1 MQPIH
6 IILTIIAY
14 FGVLILISYLTGK
27 SANNQTF
34 FKANNSSPWYLVA
47 FGMIGA
53 SLSGVTFISVP
64 GWVAT
69 QQMGYMQ
76 MVLGYVVGYAVI
88 GLVLL
93 PLYYKLN
100 LTSIYTYLED
110 RFGRFSYKTGAWFF
124 LLSRTIGASF
134 RLFLVA
140 NVFQLILFDAYNIPF
155 WVTVT
160 ITILLIWLYTFKG
173 GIKTIVWTDTL
184 QTLFMLIAVGVS
196 IVMVKDSLQID
207 NLFSYVAENKLS
219 KIFFFENINAGN
231 YFWKQFFSGAFIAIA
246 MTGLDQD
253 MMQKNLTCRNLKDA
267 QKNMFW
273 FTIVLVV
280 VNFFFLALGILLTDY
295 ASVHELTAQKDQLF
309 PAIAMSEH
317 AGFLTSIFFLLGLIA
332 AAYSSADS
340 ALTSLTTSFSID
352 ILEINKKE
360 NEVEKEK
367 IRKKIHIIFSFILVA
382 TILIFKYF
390 IANVSVIAKIF
401 QFAGYTYGPLLGLY
415 AFGLFT
421 KHKVKDKLVPVICVL
436 APILTYTISQFS
448 KEKLGFDFS
457 FVILVLNGLLTFLGL
472 AFISGESRRSEK
484 APSSVSSIYAPI
496 ILSILGFTRSIING
510 FQSTIGIV
518 FFMLAII
525 WLLIALNRVYKK

>member
-1 MQPIH
+1 MQPLH
-6 IILTIIAY
+6 IILLIVAY
-14 FGVLILISYLTGK
+14 FSVLVLISYITGK

-64 GWVAT
+64 GWVED
-69 QQMGYMQ
+69 QSMSYMQ
-76 MVLGYVVGYAVI
+76 MVLGYVVGYAII

-93 PLYYKLN
+93 PLYYRLN

-110 RFGRFSYKTGAWFF
+110 RFGRNSYKTGATFF
-124 LLSRTIGASF
+124 LISRTIGAAF

-140 NVFQLILFDAYNIPF
+140 NVLQLLLFDAYGIPF
-155 WVTVT
+155 WVTVS

-184 QTLFMLIAVGVS
+184 QTLFMPIAVGVCIYTIS
-196 IVMVKDSLQID
+196 SELQIS
-207 NLFSYVAENKLS
+207 NIFSYVADSELS
-219 KIFFFENINAGN
+219 KTFFFDDPKAGN
-231 YFWKQFFSGAFIAIA
+231 YFWKQFLAGAFVAIA

-273 FTIVLVV
+273 FTIVLVI
-280 VNFFFLALGILLTDY
+280 VNFFFLALGVLLTDY
-295 ASVHELTAQKDQLF
+295 AQRNGIDAHKDELF
-309 PAIAMSEH
+309 PIIATKGTLGLASAM
-317 AGFLTSIFFLLGLIA
+317 FFLLGLIA

-352 ILEINKKE
+352 ILEIDKKKSV
-360 NEVEKEK
+360 VEQEK
-367 IRKKIHIIFSFILVA
+367 IRKKIHILFSFILIA

-390 IANVSVIAKIF
+390 IADASVIAKIF
-401 QFAGYTYGPLLGLY
+401 TFANYTYGPLLGLY

-421 KHKVKDKLVPVICVL
+421 KLNVKDKAVPFICL
-436 APILTYTISQFS
+436 SSPILTYLASYFS
-448 KEKLGFDFS
+448 VTYLSFDFG
-457 FVILVLNGLLTFLGL
+457 FALLLVNGMITFIGL
-472 AFISGESRRSEK
+472 
-484 APSSVSSIYAPI
+484 
-496 ILSILGFTRSIING
+496 
-510 FQSTIGIV
+510 
-518 FFMLAII
+518 
-525 WLLIALNRVYKK
+525 WLFKRK

>member
-1 MQPIH
+1 MQPLH
-6 IILTIIAY
+6 ILLLIVAY
-14 FGVLILISYLTGK
+14 FSVLIFISYLTGK
-27 SANNQTF
+27 SADNKTF
-34 FKANNSSPWYLVA
+34 FKADNSSPWYLVA

-64 GWVAT
+64 GWVESDS
-69 QQMGYMQ
+69 MSYFQ

-110 RFGRFSYKTGAWFF
+110 RFGTYSYKTGASFF

-140 NVFQLILFDAYNIPF
+140 NVLQLLLFDAYGIPF
-155 WVTVT
+155 WVTVS
-160 ITILLIWLYTFKG
+160 ITILLIWMYTFKG

-184 QTLFMLIAVGVS
+184 QTLFMLIAVGVCIYTIS
-196 IVMVKDSLQID
+196 DALKISNI
-207 NLFSYVAENKLS
+207 FTYVADSNLS
-219 KIFFFENINAGN
+219 KTFFFEDVSAGN
-231 YFWKQFFSGAFIAIA
+231 YFWKQFLSGAFIAVV

-273 FTIVLVV
+273 FTIVLVI
-280 VNFFFLALGILLTDY
+280 VNFFFLALGVLLTDY
-295 ASVHELTAQKDQLF
+295 AQQNGIDAHKDQLF
-309 PAIAMSEH
+309 PIIATQGNLGL
-317 AGFLTSIFFLLGLIA
+317 ATALFFLLGLIA

-352 ILEINKKE
+352 ILEIDKKKAK
-360 NEVEKEK
+360 NEQEK
-367 IRKKIHIIFSFILVA
+367 IRKKIHILFSFILIA

-390 IANVSVIAKIF
+390 IADESVIANIF
-401 QFAGYTYGPLLGLY
+401 KAAGYTYGPLLGLY

-421 KHKVKDKLVPVICVL
+421 KLKIKDKLVPIICL
-436 APILTYTISQFS
+436 IAPVLTYVISTVAI
-448 KEKLGFDFS
+448 ENFDFDFGF
-457 FVILVLNGLLTFLGL
+457 FVLVLNGLLTFVGL
-472 AFISGESRRSEK
+472 
-484 APSSVSSIYAPI
+484 
-496 ILSILGFTRSIING
+496 
-510 FQSTIGIV
+510 
-518 FFMLAII
+518 
-525 WLLIALNRVYKK
+525 LLVQKK